1 MNYTSSPHIVLN
13 GKHWTG
19 KYEELIKET
28 TIYYNGTITFWCQ
41 HGDAECYGNKLHT
54 CAFGEYQFN
63 SCLMEFDRSGNGS
76 DDAAVDACKSKLK
89 ELDADTIKKCAKGD
103 HGTEYLKIVGEF
115 SVHAHYTSLP
125 HIVLNGKHWTGKY
138 EELIKDVCATF
149 TDPPEACKDAK

>member
-1 MNYTSSPHIVLN
+1 MCPECRKFYTTYFSKLVSKLRPHMFIIGYAY
-13 GKHWTG
+13 GKAA
-19 KYEELIKET
+19 T
-28 TIYYNGTITFWCQ
+28 TTYYNGTTSFWCQ

-125 HIVLNGKHWTGKY
+125 HIVLKRKPHGGEK
-138 EELIKDVCATF
+138 
-149 TDPPEACKDAK
+149 